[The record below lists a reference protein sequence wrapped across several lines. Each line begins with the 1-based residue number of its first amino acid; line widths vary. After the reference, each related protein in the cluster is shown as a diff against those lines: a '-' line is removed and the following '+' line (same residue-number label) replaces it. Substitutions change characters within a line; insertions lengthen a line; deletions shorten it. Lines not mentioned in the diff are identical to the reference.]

1 MSELAKRDPEI
12 AAVVRK
18 EEERQRRK
26 LVLIASE
33 NYASRA
39 VLEAQGSVLTNKYA
53 EGYPGRRYYGSCEW
67 VDEAERTA
75 IARVKQLFPGR
86 VRQRSAAQ
94 RKPSQCRSVPGAA
107 QARRYRAGHE
117 LGAWRP
123 PHSWKSRQFLGE
135 AIQVRSLWSQ

>member
-1 MSELAKRDPEI
+1 MSELAKTDPEI

-18 EEERQRRK
+18 EEERQQRK

-39 VLEAQGSVLTNKYA
+39 VMEAQGSVLTNKYA

-75 IARVKQLFPGR
+75 IARAIVGQPRILLADEPTGNLDSQMGDEIVNILLELNRSEGTTVVMVTHEPRQAEKSARIVRFFDGR
-86 VRQRSAAQ
+86 RVN
-94 RKPSQCRSVPGAA
+94 
-107 QARRYRAGHE
+107 
-117 LGAWRP
+117 
-123 PHSWKSRQFLGE
+123 
-135 AIQVRSLWSQ
+135 